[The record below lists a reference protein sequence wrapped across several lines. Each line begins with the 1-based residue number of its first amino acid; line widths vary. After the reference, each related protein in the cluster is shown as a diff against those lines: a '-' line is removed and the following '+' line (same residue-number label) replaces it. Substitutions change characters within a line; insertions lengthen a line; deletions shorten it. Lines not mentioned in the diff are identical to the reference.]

1 MERIKKVKEDLVE
14 KTIIKTKKRISPK
27 QVTEP
32 EAQLEV
38 EVENKKEEIIKP
50 VETTLVS
57 TVEVNPV
64 PGKIRWK
71 NFSGKT
77 QRNIISG
84 KIIKP
89 GEIFTAYPDQIS
101 LAFRDVIIALS
112 PIPDESEK
120 PVIPANITRMVYTLK
135 PAEKE
140 GFFDI
145 YNGKD
150 KKMNE
155 IPLEESTAKQ
165 LIKDLQS

>member
-1 MERIKKVKEDLVE
+1 MERTKKIKEDLVE
-14 KTIIKTKKRISPK
+14 ETITKTKKRIVPK

-32 EAQLEV
+32 EAQLKI
-38 EVENKKEEIIKP
+38 ENKKEEITKP
-50 VETTLVS
+50 VEAIVVPTLE
-57 TVEVNPV
+57 TPPV
-64 PGKIRWK
+64 QGKIRWK
-71 NFSGKT
+71 NLSGKT
-77 QRNIISG
+77 QRNILPGRIL
-84 KIIKP
+84 KP
-89 GEIFTAYPDQIS
+89 GEQFTAYPDQIPK
-101 LAFRDVIIALS
+101 AFRDVIIALE
-112 PIPDESEK
+112 PIEDMNDR
-120 PVIPANITRMVYTLK
+120 PVIPANISRMTYSLK